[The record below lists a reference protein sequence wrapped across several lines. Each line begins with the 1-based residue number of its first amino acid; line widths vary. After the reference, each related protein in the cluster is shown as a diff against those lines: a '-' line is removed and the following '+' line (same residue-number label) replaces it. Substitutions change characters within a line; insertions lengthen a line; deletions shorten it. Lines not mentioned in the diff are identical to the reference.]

1 MCAELFGEI
10 GLVGAARD
18 RSDLEPHVPR
28 VLHTEVPEAPD
39 AQHRDEIA
47 RLRWRVTKSAERC
60 KTGAE
65 QWRGGYRGEVVGHRD
80 QSARFGD
87 HYLRITAIVLDARV
101 LLVLAIDE
109 ITVAAKLTVPAA
121 STKESNADALPDHP
135 ALHAGPECIY
145 PTNGL
150 VTGNA
155 GPLDRKEAFDS
166 PRV

>member
-1 MCAELFGEI
+1 VCAELFGEI

-28 VLHTEVPEAPD
+28 VLHAEVPEASD
-39 AQHRDEIA
+39 AKHRDEIT
-47 RLRWRVTKSAERC
+47 RLCWRITKGAEGC
-60 KTGAE
+60 QAGAE
-65 QWRGGYRGEVVGHRD
+65 QWRSGDRGEVVGHCD

-109 ITVAAKLTVPAA
+109 ITVAAKRAVPAA
-121 STKESNADALPDHP
+121 STKESNADALPDRP
-135 ALHAGPECIY
+135 TLHAGSECVY

-155 GPLDRKEAFDS
+155 GPLDRKKAIDS